1 MAKRSPRASRQDN
14 VAACADVGITDRT
27 VSAGDEA
34 DFVMFRIAVGQFGF
48 RLKEV
53 REILRPPTL
62 AYMPLAPRSMLG
74 LANLRGTVLPVVSA
88 RHLLDFEDTPVDDD
102 TRVIVVDCGT
112 PVGFVVDRIDRLLAL
127 AASRIEKDNAGSG
140 SVNPDVLE
148 GVVKGAEGEST
159 TKILNPQRLLRDEFT
174 RLGVSGQRSE
184 TRATVSAAMSGPIV
198 EEPRRH
204 VSLVSFDLCRQ
215 EYALPLD
222 RVQEIIQLPD
232 QVSDFA
238 RSETA
243 VRGVITLRD
252 RLLPL
257 VSLRALLG
265 LPNDAHREERGRV
278 VVLSMGRGSIG
289 VIADRTRDILHIDP
303 DLVDPAPTLLTRGA
317 GDAEVTSIC
326 RLDDGRRLVAVL
338 SPDRLFRSEL
348 VLRLI
353 SDQNSGGDAAESPM
367 DQHTMAD
374 EQFIVFWLGDQEYGL
389 PVRAVNEVTRPPDQI
404 ARLPR
409 APAFVDG
416 VMNLRG
422 SVVPVIDLRRRFEL
436 TPKEQAGGRRILV
449 LAVNSGKAGFLVDG
463 VSEIMKVPAG
473 AIRPSPELSAEQARL
488 IGRVA
493 NIEAQDR
500 MILLVDPAQLLNQV
514 EGAVLATFHRVASK
528 EAAPGS

>member
-1 MAKRSPRASRQDN
+1 MAKRSPRASRQDD
-14 VAACADVGITDRT
+14 VAAYADFGTADRT
-27 VSAGDEA
+27 VSGGDEA
-34 DFVMFRIAVGQFGF
+34 HFVMFRIATGQFGF
-48 RLKEV
+48 RLEEV

-62 AYMPLAPRSMLG
+62 AYMPLAPRSLLG
-74 LANLRGTVLPVVSA
+74 LANLRGTVLPVVNA
-88 RHLLDFEDTPVDDD
+88 RRLLDFEDAPVDDN
-102 TRVIVVDCGT
+102 TRVIVVDCGA
-112 PVGFVVDRIDRLLAL
+112 PVGFLVDRIDRLLTL
-127 AASRIEKDNAGSG
+127 PTSRIEKDDAGSG
-140 SVNPDVLE
+140 SVDPDVLE
-148 GVVKGAEGEST
+148 GVVKGAEGDST
-159 TKILNPQRLLRDEFT
+159 TKILNPQRFLRDEFT
-174 RLGVSGQRSE
+174 RLGVSDQRAA
-184 TRATVSAAMSGPIV
+184 TRVSVSAAMPGPIA
-198 EEPRRH
+198 EEPRQH

-243 VRGVITLRD
+243 VRGVVTLRD

-265 LPNDAHREERGRV
+265 LPSDAHREERGRV

-289 VIADRTRDILHIDP
+289 MIADRTRDILRIDP

-326 RLDDGRRLVAVL
+326 RLDDGRRLVAML

-348 VLRLI
+348 MRRLI
-353 SDQNSGGDAAESPM
+353 SDQNNGGDAAESPM

-389 PVRAVNEVTRPPDQI
+389 PIGAVDEVTRPPEQI

-416 VMNLRG
+416 VINLRG
-422 SVVPVIDLRRRFEL
+422 DIVPIIDLRRRFEL

-449 LAVNSGKAGFLVDG
+449 LSVSSAKAGFLVDG
-463 VSEIMKVPAG
+463 VSEIMKVSAG
-473 AIRPSPELSAEQARL
+473 AIQPSPELSAEQMRL

-493 NIEAQDR
+493 NMEAQGR
-500 MILLVDPAQLLNQV
+500 MILLIDPTQLLDQF
-514 EGAVLATFHRVASK
+514 EGAVLAALGRTAP
-528 EAAPGS
+528 EDAAPGS

>member
-1 MAKRSPRASRQDN
+1 MAKRSPRASRQDD
-14 VAACADVGITDRT
+14 VAAYADAGTTDRT
-27 VSAGDEA
+27 VSGGDEA
-34 DFVMFRIAVGQFGF
+34 HFVMFRIAVGQFGF
-48 RLKEV
+48 RLEEV

-62 AYMPLAPRSMLG
+62 AYMPLAPRSLLG

-88 RHLLDFEDTPVDDD
+88 RHLLDFEDTPVDDN
-102 TRVIVVDCGT
+102 TRVIVVDCGA
-112 PVGFVVDRIDRLLAL
+112 PVGFVVDRIDRLLTL
-127 AASRIEKDNAGSG
+127 PASRIGKDDAGSG

-174 RLGVSGQRSE
+174 RLGVSGQRSA
-184 TRATVSAAMSGPIV
+184 TRASVSAAMLGPIA

-222 RVQEIIQLPD
+222 RVQEIIQLPH

-243 VRGVITLRD
+243 VRGVVTLRD

-265 LPNDAHREERGRV
+265 LPDDAHREERGRV

-289 VIADRTRDILHIDP
+289 MIADRTRDILHIDP

-326 RLDDGRRLVAVL
+326 RLDDGRRLVAML

-348 VLRLI
+348 VGRLI
-353 SDQNSGGDAAESPM
+353 SDQNSGGAAESPM

-374 EQFIVFWLGDQEYGL
+374 EPFIVFWLGDQEYGL
-389 PVRAVNEVTRPPDQI
+389 PVGAVDEVTRPPKQI

-416 VMNLRG
+416 VINLRG
-422 SVVPVIDLRRRFEL
+422 NIVPVIDLRRRFEL

-449 LAVNSGKAGFLVDG
+449 LAVSSAKAGFLVDG
-463 VSEIMKVPAG
+463 VSEIMNVPAG
-473 AIRPSPELSAEQARL
+473 AIRPSPELSAEQMRL

-493 NIEAQDR
+493 NMEAQGR
-500 MILLVDPAQLLNQV
+500 MILLIDPTQLLDQV
-514 EGAVLATFHRVASK
+514 EGAVLAAFGRAASK
-528 EAAPGS
+528 EAAGS